1 MPVLS
6 CATMKLIT
14 FSKIAALLLLPAFL
28 IASAGDMLGYTWCL
42 GDNGHVEV
50 KYVTSNSCCDTNFE
64 DSHSVRPG
72 VATLH
77 QSSDNHC
84 GSCLDFSTQPNE
96 AVFSKRLKRVSSD
109 SINTISSNSFP
120 SISTQNAKLVVGNL
134 ALQPPPRIS
143 QTILA
148 HRTVVL
154 LN

>member
-1 MPVLS
+1 MR
-6 CATMKLIT
+6 LIS
-14 FSKIAALLLLPAFL
+14 FSKIAAFLLLPAFL
-28 IASAGDMLGYTWCL
+28 IASAGDMLGYAWCL
-42 GDNGHVEV
+42 GEDGHVEIN
-50 KYVTSNSCCDTNFE
+50 YVTSNGCCDSNFE
-64 DSHSVRPG
+64 NSHSARPD

-96 AVFSKRLKRVSSD
+96 AVFSKRLKRTSSG
-109 SINTISSNSFP
+109 SINAISSNSFP
-120 SISTQNAKLVVGNL
+120 SISAQNAKLVVGNL
-134 ALQPPPRIS
+134 ASQPPPRIS

>member
-1 MPVLS
+1 MR
-6 CATMKLIT
+6 LIS

-28 IASAGDMLGYTWCL
+28 IASAGDMLDYTWCL
-42 GDNGHVEV
+42 GDDGHVEI
-50 KYVTSNSCCDTNFE
+50 KYVTSNGCCDSNFE
-64 DSHSVRPG
+64 NSHISRSE

-96 AVFSKRLKRVSSD
+96 AVFAKRLKRVSSNP
-109 SINTISSNSFP
+109 IKAITANGFP
-120 SISTQNAKLVVGNL
+120 SISAQNAKLVVSNL
-134 ALQPPPRIS
+134 ASQPPPRIS

-148 HRTVVL
+148 HRTIVL